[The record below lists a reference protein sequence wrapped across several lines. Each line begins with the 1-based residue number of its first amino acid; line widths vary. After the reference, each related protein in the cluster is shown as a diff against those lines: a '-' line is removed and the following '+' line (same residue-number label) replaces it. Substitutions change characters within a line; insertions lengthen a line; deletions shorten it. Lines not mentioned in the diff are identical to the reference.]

1 MFKLEVKE
9 EICSGCGNCVVAC
22 PINAL
27 RVAEVSGG
35 KGGGV
40 ELKIEDGISYVISDT
55 CNGCGV
61 CVRSCSQ
68 KAMLLHAPEHSPA
81 SKELLIS
88 EINKKGEE
96 AAVVEDSVEE
106 AVFEIDAKRRAFLES
121 VLSLMKNIKVRYLI
135 ETGKAEDARK
145 TILEKLK

>member
-9 EICSGCGNCVVAC
+9 ELCTGCGNCVVAC

-27 RVAEVSGG
+27 KEAEVSGG

-40 ELKIEDGISYVISDT
+40 ELKIEDGVSQVISDS

-61 CVRSCSQ
+61 CIKSCAY
-68 KAMLLHAPEHSPA
+68 KAILLHAPEHSA
-81 SKELLIS
+81 AFRELVIS

-96 AAVVEDSVEE
+96 DVVVEEAVEE

-121 VLSLMKNIKVRYLI
+121 VLSSMKNIKVRYLI
-135 ETGKAEDARK
+135 ETGKAEDAKK